1 MYRAT
6 MHLAGAWRMMNTN
19 GSETST
25 TLLGR
30 LALFPLDQAAWEE
43 FVRRYGPSVLDW
55 CRRWGAQEA
64 DALDVSQVVLSK
76 LAVQMRHFAY
86 DPSRSFRSWL
96 RKVALNAW
104 RDSLDARRPDVASGE
119 TEILQRLHGLPAR
132 DDLMRRLEEQFDLEL
147 LEEAS
152 RRVRGRVQPRTW
164 HAYELTAVE
173 CLSGAE
179 AATRLGMSV
188 AAVFTAKA
196 SVLRMLR
203 EETREL
209 EGGPGF
215 HEAQDDP

>member
-1 MYRAT
+1 MN
-6 MHLAGAWRMMNTN
+6 LDGALLIMSMN

-43 FVRRYGPSVLDW
+43 FVKRYGPSVLNW

-76 LAVQMRHFAY
+76 LAVHMRHFAY

-96 RKVALNAW
+96 RAVALNAW
-104 RDSLDARRPDVASGE
+104 RDSLDARRPDAASGE
-119 TEILQRLHGLPAR
+119 TEILERLHGLQAR

-147 LEEAS
+147 LEEAR
-152 RRVRGRVQPRTW
+152 RRVRGRVLPRTW
-164 HAYELTAVE
+164 DAYELTAVE

-203 EETREL
+203 DETHDL
-209 EGGPGF
+209 EGGQNSDQAGKDEP
-215 HEAQDDP
+215 

>member
-1 MYRAT
+1 MN
-6 MHLAGAWRMMNTN
+6 LDGAVLIMSMN

-43 FVRRYGPSVLDW
+43 FVKRYGPSVLNW

-64 DALDVSQVVLSK
+64 DALDVTQVVLSK
-76 LAVQMRHFAY
+76 LAVRMRQFAY

-96 RKVALNAW
+96 RAVALNAW
-104 RDSLDARRPDVASGE
+104 RDSLDARRPDAASGE
-119 TEILQRLHGLPAR
+119 TEMLERLHGLQAR

-147 LEEAS
+147 FEEAG
-152 RRVRGRVQPRTW
+152 RRVRRRVQPQTW
-164 HAYELTAVE
+164 YAYELTAVE

-203 EETREL
+203 EETRDL
-209 EGGPGF
+209 EGGRDSD
-215 HEAQDDP
+215 EAAEDHS

>member
-1 MYRAT
+1 VQ
-6 MHLAGAWRMMNTN
+6 HKLAGASLMMNTN

-25 TLLGR
+25 SLLGR

-96 RKVALNAW
+96 RAVALNAW
-104 RDSLDARRPDVASGE
+104 RDSLDARRPDAASGE
-119 TEILQRLHGLPAR
+119 TEVLERLHGLQAR

-147 LEEAS
+147 LEQAG
-152 RRVRGRVQPRTW
+152 RRVRGRVQPQTW
-164 HAYELTAVE
+164 QAYELTAVE
-173 CLSGAE
+173 RLSGAE
-179 AATRLGMSV
+179 AAARLGMSV

-203 EETREL
+203 EETRDL
-209 EGGPGF
+209 EGGPEQPQAAED
-215 HEAQDDP
+215 HP